1 MVVNQDSYVLVLNG
15 AVRLGQRAAEFTGGG
30 CSNMSKQLHYS
41 EQAHQGNAVVVVEE
55 GSRKMTV
62 GIHSHILQNL
72 QSLSTLHLAQ
82 I

>member
-30 CSNMSKQLHYS
+30 CSNTSNQLHYS
-41 EQAHQGNAVVVVEE
+41 EQAHQGNAVVVEE